1 MTHFHGIFP
10 AVVTPFDA
18 EGRLAT
24 APFERLIERLDGHG
38 VHGIYVCGS
47 TGEGLVQT
55 VAQRKLVAEI
65 ALKCVPAGKPV
76 LVHVG
81 AHRLE
86 DAIDLA
92 KHACR
97 TGAAAISSLPPH
109 GDYTFADIRQYY
121 QLLAAASDLPMFVYY
136 LPEVY
141 PAVSTL
147 SQVLEL
153 CEIRNVVG
161 LKLTSV
167 DLSMV
172 AVLKRHGAVVFN
184 GRDDLLVAGL
194 LMGADGGIGSF
205 YNLIPE
211 HFLEL
216 YTLAKTGQWAEARA
230 VQERIN
236 ELISITLRFPAFPAI
251 KAMLSWSGIDCG
263 AFLPPRRHL
272 TVSEEAELRTLL
284 SHSRFASSLLP
295 GVSAQ

>member
-10 AVVTPFDA
+10 AVVTPFDS

-24 APFERLIERLDGHG
+24 ASFERLIERLDGQG

-47 TGEGLVQT
+47 TGEGLLQT

-65 ALKCVPAGKPV
+65 AVKCMPAGKPV

-97 TGAAAISSLPPH
+97 TGATAISSLPPH
-109 GDYTFADIRQYY
+109 GDYTFAEIREYY

-141 PAVSTL
+141 PAVLTL

-153 CEIRNVVG
+153 CEIRNVIG

-172 AVLKRHGAVVFN
+172 AVLKRHGAVIFN
-184 GRDDLLVAGL
+184 GRDDILVAGL

-211 HFLEL
+211 LFLQV
-216 YTLAKTGQWAEARA
+216 YALAKANQWAEARTI
-230 VQERIN
+230 QEQIN
-236 ELISITLRFPAFPAI
+236 ELVSITLRFPAFPAI
-251 KAMLSWSGIDCG
+251 KTMLSWSGIDCG
-263 AFLPPRRHL
+263 TFLPPRRQL
-272 TVSEEAELRTLL
+272 TVSEEAELRALL
-284 SHSRFASSLLP
+284 SQSSFASSLLAGAP
-295 GVSAQ
+295 AR